1 MFTGSMV
8 AVATPMHEDGSIDY
22 ESYESL
28 IEFHI
33 ENKTDAIVPVGT
45 TGESATLNHDEHCKA
60 VTFVVNKV
68 AKRIPVIAGT
78 GANSTLEAIALT
90 KHAYEAGVDGC
101 LSVTPYYNKPT
112 QEGLYQHYKAIA
124 ESVPVPLI
132 PYNVPGR
139 TSVDM
144 LPQTV
149 ERFLKIN
156 NIVAVKEAIG
166 DLKRIRELVEI
177 CGEKI
182 NVLSGD
188 DLTAMEALLLGG
200 KGVITVTG
208 NIAPKYM
215 HLMCKAAIEGNRS
228 LAEEYDKKL
237 IGLHE
242 NLFLES
248 NPIPAKW
255 ALYKMGLIKKG
266 MRLPLTQFSEKYHKK
281 LLDSMKLAEV

>member
-8 AVATPMHEDGSIDY
+8 AVATPMNEDGSIDY
-22 ESYESL
+22 DSYESL

-45 TGESATLNHDEHCKA
+45 TGESATIDHDEHCEI
-60 VTFVVNKV
+60 VSFVVNKV
-68 AKRIPVIAGT
+68 SKRIPVIAGT
-78 GANSTLEAIALT
+78 GANSTSEAIALT
-90 KHAYEAGVDGC
+90 KYAYEAGVDGC

-124 ESVPVPLI
+124 EAVPVPLI

-144 LPQTV
+144 LPKTV

-166 DLKRIRELVEI
+166 DLKRIKELVDI
-177 CGEKI
+177 CGSKI
-182 NVLSGD
+182 NILSGD
-188 DLTAMEALLLGG
+188 DLTAMEALLIGG

-215 HLMCKAAIEGNRS
+215 HLMCKAAITGDRK
-228 LAEEYDKKL
+228 LAEEYDKKI
-237 IGLHE
+237 IGLHK

-248 NPIPAKW
+248 NPIPTKW
-255 ALYKMGLIKKG
+255 ALHKMGLIKKG
-266 MRLPLTQFSEKYHKK
+266 IRLPLTEFSEEHHEK
-281 LLDSMKLAEV
+281 LLESMKLAEV

>member
-8 AVATPMHEDGSIDY
+8 AVATPMNEDGSIDY
-22 ESYESL
+22 DSYENL

-45 TGESATLNHDEHCKA
+45 TGESATIDHDEHCKI
-60 VTFVVNKV
+60 VSFVVNKV
-68 AKRIPVIAGT
+68 SKRIPVIAGT
-78 GANSTLEAIALT
+78 GANSTSEAIALT
-90 KHAYEAGVDGC
+90 KYAYEAGVDGC

-124 ESVPVPLI
+124 EAVPVPLI

-144 LPQTV
+144 LPKTV

-166 DLKRIRELVEI
+166 DLKRIKKLVDI
-177 CGEKI
+177 CGSKI
-182 NVLSGD
+182 NILSGD
-188 DLTAMEALLLGG
+188 DLTAMEALLIGG

-215 HLMCKAAIEGNRS
+215 HLMCKAAIEGDRK
-228 LAEEYDKKL
+228 LAQEYDKK
-237 IGLHE
+237 IVGLHKD
-242 NLFLES
+242 LFLES
-248 NPIPAKW
+248 NPIPTKW
-255 ALYKMGLIKKG
+255 ALHKMGLIKKG
-266 MRLPLTQFSEKYHKK
+266 IRLPLTSFSEEHHAK
-281 LLDSMKLAEV
+281 LLNSMQLAEV

>member
-8 AVATPMHEDGSIDY
+8 AVATPMNEDGSIDY
-22 ESYESL
+22 DSYENL

-45 TGESATLNHDEHCKA
+45 TGESATIDHDEHCEI
-60 VTFVVNKV
+60 VSFVVDKV
-68 AKRIPVIAGT
+68 SKRIPVIAGT
-78 GANSTLEAIALT
+78 GANSTSEAIALT
-90 KHAYEAGVDGC
+90 KYAYEAGVDGC

-112 QEGLYQHYKAIA
+112 QEGLYEHYKAIA
-124 ESVPVPLI
+124 EAVPVPLI

-144 LPQTV
+144 LPKTV

-166 DLKRIRELVEI
+166 DLKRIKELVDI
-177 CGEKI
+177 CGSKI
-182 NVLSGD
+182 NILSGD
-188 DLTAMEALLLGG
+188 DLTAMEALLIGG

-215 HLMCKAAIEGNRS
+215 HLMCKAALEGDRK
-228 LAEEYDKKL
+228 LAQEYDKK
-237 IGLHE
+237 IVGLHKD
-242 NLFLES
+242 LFLES
-248 NPIPAKW
+248 NPIPTKW
-255 ALYKMGLIKKG
+255 ALHKMGLIKNG
-266 MRLPLTQFSEKYHKK
+266 IRLPLTSFSEEHHAK
-281 LLDSMKLAEV
+281 LLNSMQLAEV